1 MTRECRVGTTTIRL
15 YLGNIAEYD
24 GDAVANAANDRLWM
38 GSGVAGALKRKGGDE
53 IEIEAM
59 RLGPIPRGN
68 VVCTGGGRLK
78 AKFVIH
84 AAVMGQD
91 LVTSGE
97 IIREAT
103 KNVLALCDDRNM
115 RRVALPAFGT
125 GVGGFSPEEC
135 ARIMFSQIFFYLG
148 EEETDLEEIA
158 LFLYD
163 ERTFN
168 VFERILCE
176 AK

>member
-1 MTRECRVGTTTIRL
+1 MARECRVGTTTIRL
-15 YLGNIAEYD
+15 CLGDIAEYD

-59 RLGPIPRGN
+59 RLGPIPRGS

-78 AKFVIH
+78 AKYVIH

-91 LVTSGE
+91 LVTSGD

-103 KNVLALCDDRNM
+103 KNVLAFCDDRNI
-115 RRVALPAFGT
+115 RRIALPAFGT

-135 ARIMFSQIFFYLG
+135 ARIMFSQILFHLG

-163 ERTFN
+163 EKTFN

-176 AK
+176 AR

>member
-1 MTRECRVGTTTIRL
+1 VARECRVGTTTIRL
-15 YLGNIAEYD
+15 CLGDIAEYD

-59 RLGPIPRGN
+59 RLGPIPRGS

-78 AKFVIH
+78 AKYVIH

-91 LVTSGE
+91 LVTSGD

-103 KNVLALCDDRNM
+103 KNVLAFCDDRNI
-115 RRVALPAFGT
+115 RRIALPAFGT

-135 ARIMFSQIFFYLG
+135 ARIMFSQILFHLG

-163 ERTFN
+163 EKTFN

-176 AK
+176 AR

>member
-1 MTRECRVGTTTIRL
+1 
-15 YLGNIAEYD
+15 
-24 GDAVANAANDRLWM
+24 M

-59 RLGPIPRGN
+59 RLGPIPRGS

-78 AKFVIH
+78 AKYVIH

-91 LVTSGE
+91 LVTSGA

-103 KNVLALCDDRNM
+103 KNVLAFCDDRNI
-115 RRVALPAFGT
+115 RRIALPAFGT

-135 ARIMFSQIFFYLG
+135 ARIMFSQILFHLG

-163 ERTFN
+163 EKTFN

-176 AK
+176 AR